1 MSYHVSG
8 RYRQAG
14 MTLIELLVVLVIL
27 GLIATIVGPKVMN
40 YFGDAKSRTAKI
52 QIEQFGQTLD
62 LFRLNVGR
70 YPTTS
75 EGLTALVQAPSG
87 ASNWAGPYLRINS
100 VPKDPWGNEYKYT
113 APGQHGAYDIVSFG
127 ADGREGG
134 EGENKDIVSW
144 Q

>member
-1 MSYHVSG
+1 MN
-8 RYRQAG
+8 RCIRRQAAQQG

-27 GLIATIVGPKVMN
+27 GLIASIAGPKVMN

-62 LFRLNVGR
+62 LFKLNVGR
-70 YPTTS
+70 YPSTS
-75 EGLTALVQAPSG
+75 EGLGALVQAPSG
-87 ASNWAGPYLRINS
+87 ASNWAGPYLKTNS

-113 APGQHGAYDIVSFG
+113 SPGQHGPYDIVSFG

-134 EGENKDIVSW
+134 EGENKDLTSW
-144 Q
+144 E

>member
-1 MSYHVSG
+1 MIQAVSPL
-8 RYRQAG
+8 RLQSG

-27 GLIATIVGPKVMN
+27 GLIASIAGPKVMN

-70 YPTTS
+70 YPTS
-75 EGLTALVQAPSG
+75 AEGLNALMQAPSG
-87 ASNWAGPYLRINS
+87 TSNWAGPYLKGNS
-100 VPKDPWGNEYKYT
+100 VPKDPWGNDYKY
-113 APGQHGAYDIVSFG
+113 ASPGQHGAYDIVSFG

-134 EGENKDIVSW
+134 EGENKDIASW